1 MTRTPLVAGNVHI
14 PAYVTMDARLAWRPM
29 TGVELSVVGQNLIEQ
44 RHIETV
50 SDQTVIRHEMERTV
64 YGKVTWAF

>member
-1 MTRTPLVAGNVHI
+1 
-14 PAYVTMDARLAWRPM
+14 MDARLAWRPM